1 MENKDIKYINKDFS
15 SFKEALIDYAKTYFP
30 NTYNDFSPTSPGTM
44 FIDLASYVGDV
55 LSFYQDNQLQENFI
69 QYAKEKENLLTLS
82 YMLGYKPKIT
92 TAANVMLDVYQQLP
106 AVVSGSNMIPD
117 YNYCLIIN
125 EGVQIQSNTD
135 SNVFFYTE
143 NKLDFSIS
151 SSLNPTEL
159 TVYSTFNNKPQYY
172 LLKKQIPAISG
183 KVKTYSQ
190 TFGSPTKFSTINLED
205 TNIIKILSIVDSD
218 GNKWDEVP
226 FLAQETIFDNIQNS
240 SINDPNYSQYIDT
253 TPYLLKLKKVPR
265 RFVTR
270 FKSDNTCEI
279 QFGSGVLS
287 LADET
292 VIPNTDNI
300 GIGNNES
307 ISKIDIAYDPSNFTY
322 TSTYGIAPSNTTLTI
337 EYLVGG
343 GVSSNVSSNTL
354 TKIFDADIT
363 FNNTNLD
370 NTLSEYVIDSLAFNN
385 SIAATGGKDGD
396 TLDEIRQNAIASFPT
411 QLRAVTK
418 EDYIIRVLSLPQ
430 EYGSVSKVYI
440 EQNSQ
445 LNKDNI
451 IDNNPLALN
460 MYVLSSN
467 QSGQLTQASYAL
479 KENIKTYISQYKMLT
494 DAVNINDAFI
504 INIGVKFDIVTL
516 PGFNS
521 REVLLKCIETL
532 KNYFN
537 IDKWQINQPIILSDL
552 YPILSGVKGVQN
564 IMNISIENKVG
575 ESLGY
580 SKYGYDIKSATV
592 NNVVYP
598 SMDPS
603 IFEIK
608 YSDNDIL
615 RKIVNI

>member
-44 FIDLASYVGDV
+44 FIELASYVGDV

-92 TAANVMLDVYQQLP
+92 TVANVLLDVYQQLP
-106 AVVSGSNMIPD
+106 AIVSGSNMIPD
-117 YNYCLIIN
+117 YNYCLIID
-125 EGVQIQSNTD
+125 EGVQIQSNAD
-135 SNVFFYTE
+135 PNIFFYTE

-159 TVYSTFNNKPQYY
+159 TVYSTSGNKPQYY

-183 KVKTYSQ
+183 RVKNYSQ
-190 TFGSPTKFSTINLED
+190 TFGAPTKFSTINLED
-205 TNIIKILSIVDSD
+205 TNIIKILSITDSD
-218 GNKWDEVP
+218 GNKWYEVP

-240 SINDPNYSQYIDT
+240 SVNDPNYSQYNNN

-292 VIPNTDNI
+292 IIPNTDNI

-343 GVSSNVSSNTL
+343 GISSNAPSNTL
-354 TKIFDADIT
+354 TKIFNVDT
-363 FNNTNLD
+363 VFNNTNLD
-370 NTLSEYVIDSLAFNN
+370 NTLSEYVIGSLAFNN
-385 SIAATGGKDGD
+385 SVAATGGKDGD

-445 LNKDNI
+445 TNKDNI

-467 QSGQLTQASYAL
+467 QSDQLTQTSYAL
-479 KENIKTYISQYKMLT
+479 KENIKTYLSQYKMLT

-537 IDKWQINQPIILSDL
+537 IGKWQINQPIILSDL

-608 YSDNDIL
+608 YPDNDIIG
-615 RKIVNI
+615 KIVNI

>member
-494 DAVNINDAFI
+494 DAININDAFI
-504 INIGVKFDIVTL
+504 INIGIKFDIVTL

-521 REVLLKCIETL
+521 REVLLKCIEVL
-532 KNYFN
+532 KSHFN
-537 IDKWQINQPIILSDL
+537 ITKWQINQPIILADL

-564 IMNISIENKVG
+564 IMSISVENKVG

-580 SKYGYDIKSATV
+580 SKYGYDINSATV

-608 YSDNDIL
+608 YPDSDIVG
-615 RKIVNI
+615 KIVNI

>member
-44 FIDLASYVGDV
+44 FIELASYVGDV

-92 TAANVMLDVYQQLP
+92 TVANVLLDVYQQLP
-106 AVVSGSNMIPD
+106 AIVSGSNMIPD
-117 YNYCLIIN
+117 YNYCLIID
-125 EGVQIQSNTD
+125 EGVQIQSNAD
-135 SNVFFYTE
+135 PNIFFYTE

-159 TVYSTFNNKPQYY
+159 TVYSTSGNKPQYY

-183 KVKTYSQ
+183 RVKNYSQ
-190 TFGSPTKFSTINLED
+190 TFGAPTKFSTINLED
-205 TNIIKILSIVDSD
+205 TNIIKILSITDSD
-218 GNKWDEVP
+218 GNKWYEVP

-240 SINDPNYSQYIDT
+240 SVNDPNYSQYNNN

-292 VIPNTDNI
+292 IIPNTDNI

-307 ISKIDIAYDPSNFTY
+307 ISKKDIAYDPSNFTY

-343 GVSSNVSSNTL
+343 GISSNAPSNTL
-354 TKIFDADIT
+354 TKIFNVDT
-363 FNNTNLD
+363 VFNNTNLD
-370 NTLSEYVIDSLAFNN
+370 NTLSEYVIGSLAFNN
-385 SIAATGGKDGD
+385 SVAATGGKDGD

-445 LNKDNI
+445 TNKDNI

-467 QSGQLTQASYAL
+467 QSDQLTQTSYAL
-479 KENIKTYISQYKMLT
+479 KENIKTYLSQYKMLT

-537 IDKWQINQPIILSDL
+537 IGKWQINQPIILSDL

-608 YSDNDIL
+608 YPDNDIIG
-615 RKIVNI
+615 KIVNI

>member
-44 FIDLASYVGDV
+44 FIELASYVGDV

-92 TAANVMLDVYQQLP
+92 TVANVLLDVYQQLP
-106 AVVSGSNMIPD
+106 AIVSGSNMIPD
-117 YNYCLIIN
+117 YNYCLIID
-125 EGVQIQSNTD
+125 EGVQIQSNAD
-135 SNVFFYTE
+135 PNIFFYTE

-159 TVYSTFNNKPQYY
+159 TVYSTSGNKPQYY

-183 KVKTYSQ
+183 RVKNYSQ
-190 TFGSPTKFSTINLED
+190 TFGAPTKFSTINLED
-205 TNIIKILSIVDSD
+205 TNIIKILSITDSD
-218 GNKWDEVP
+218 GNKWYEVP

-240 SINDPNYSQYIDT
+240 SVNDPNYSQYNNN

-292 VIPNTDNI
+292 IIPNTDNI

-343 GVSSNVSSNTL
+343 GISSNAPSNTL
-354 TKIFDADIT
+354 TKIFNVDT
-363 FNNTNLD
+363 VFNNTNLD
-370 NTLSEYVIDSLAFNN
+370 NTLSEYVIGSLAFNN
-385 SIAATGGKDGD
+385 SVAATGGKDGD
-396 TLDEIRQNAIASFPT
+396 TL
-411 QLRAVTK
+411 
-418 EDYIIRVLSLPQ
+418 
-430 EYGSVSKVYI
+430 
-440 EQNSQ
+440 
-445 LNKDNI
+445 
-451 IDNNPLALN
+451 
-460 MYVLSSN
+460 
-467 QSGQLTQASYAL
+467 
-479 KENIKTYISQYKMLT
+479 
-494 DAVNINDAFI
+494 
-504 INIGVKFDIVTL
+504 
-516 PGFNS
+516 
-521 REVLLKCIETL
+521 
-532 KNYFN
+532 
-537 IDKWQINQPIILSDL
+537 
-552 YPILSGVKGVQN
+552 
-564 IMNISIENKVG
+564 SI
-575 ESLGY
+575 
-580 SKYGYDIKSATV
+580 
-592 NNVVYP
+592 
-598 SMDPS
+598 
-603 IFEIK
+603 
-608 YSDNDIL
+608 
-615 RKIVNI
+615 